1 MTKSTEGI
9 TRRQVSTFLSKIDLF
24 SGLSMDVIQE
34 MSEAFELLYVKG
46 NTILIKQG
54 DSSDAMYVLMFGFLR
69 AIKNEAWGAKKVI
82 GELGAGSVVGEIGC
96 LFDEPR
102 TASVYTIRDSVL
114 LRMTRDTFDTLLEKH
129 PRIMMGIVS
138 QSVKR
143 LVNPEKYSPKRDMS
157 CFCLMPAGNYAA
169 IESFGQA
176 FVEQLSKYGNTL
188 LLTYDTFKKMH
199 GEHLNSALI
208 ENGEIFSWFQAL
220 ESEYRFLVYAATEKG
235 PWAKRCIRQADKI
248 LLVGQYGDNPA
259 LGEIEQIL
267 LTHQKETTP
276 TTELIL
282 LFENGNKAPTETH
295 QWLSVRRMI
304 THYKVRQSHIKD
316 FERLIRLI
324 TGNAL
329 GIVFSGGASYAL
341 AHVGVI
347 RALAEANVSVDYIAG
362 TSMGAVIGGGLAKE
376 FDYQTMTDMLI
387 EVLAKFQK
395 GLDYT
400 FPIVALLRA
409 KVLDDLLRL
418 SFGNET
424 NIEDL
429 WQKYFCVSTN
439 IVKNKLQVHESGS
452 LWRGV
457 RSSISL
463 PGILPAVL
471 DEHQQIFVDGGILNN
486 LPVDE
491 MKERLQGGKVLAS
504 SIIRR
509 NDAPSTLSY
518 EEYTASGWH
527 LLFKYFLLPKLN
539 RSAEERDK
547 NFVTIASV
555 IQDSMIVGSNNHQE
569 SMIQQADYNVMMD
582 LNEFSILSF
591 STIQEIIDSGY
602 QQALR
607 ALETIDLSAYK
618 TDV

>member
-1 MTKSTEGI
+1 MTKSTEGV
-9 TRRQVSTFLSKIDLF
+9 TNDQVVSFLSKIDLF
-24 SGLSMDVIQE
+24 SGLSIDVIQE
-34 MSEAFELLYVKG
+34 ISEAFELLYFKG
-46 NTILIKQG
+46 NTMLIKQ
-54 DSSDAMYVLMFGFLR
+54 DDISDAMYVLMFGFLR
-69 AIKNEAWGAKKVI
+69 AIKKEIGGGQKVI

-96 LFDEPR
+96 LFNEPR

-114 LRMTRDTFDTLLEKH
+114 LKMTRDTFDMLLEKY

-143 LVNPEKYSPKRDMS
+143 LVNPEKYSPKKDVS
-157 CFCLMPAGNYAA
+157 CFCLIPAGNYAE
-169 IESFGQA
+169 IEHFGQA
-176 FVEQLSKYGNTL
+176 FVEHLSKYGNTL
-188 LLTYDTFKKMH
+188 LLTYDTLKKMH
-199 GEHLNSALI
+199 GGHLDPALL
-208 ENGEIFSWFQAL
+208 ENGEVFSWFQTL
-220 ESEYRFLVYAATEKG
+220 ELEYRFLVYVATEKG
-235 PWAKRCIRQADKI
+235 PWSKRCIRQADKI

-259 LGEIEQIL
+259 LGKIEHIL
-267 LTHQKETTP
+267 FTHQKKTTP

-282 LFENGNKAPTETH
+282 LFEDASKAPTETCR
-295 QWLSVRRMI
+295 WLGARGMI
-304 THYKVRQSHIKD
+304 THYKIRQSHVKD

-347 RALAEANVSVDYIAG
+347 RALAEANVSLDYIAG

-376 FDYQTMTDMLI
+376 YDYQMMTDMLV
-387 EVLAKFQK
+387 ELLAKFQK

-409 KVLDDLLRL
+409 KVLDNLLRL
-418 SFGNET
+418 SFGDET

-439 IVKNKLQVHESGS
+439 IVKNKLQVHENGL
-452 LWRGV
+452 LWRAV

-463 PGILPAVL
+463 PGILPAVF

-486 LPVDE
+486 LPVDA

-504 SIIRR
+504 SIVRR

-527 LLFKYFLLPKLN
+527 LLFKYFLLPKLHK
-539 RSAEERDK
+539 RTEERKK
-547 NFVTIASV
+547 NFVTIASI

-569 SMIQQADYNVMMD
+569 AMMKQADYNVIMD

-602 QQALR
+602 QQALS

-618 TDV
+618 TGS